1 MYLKEFEV
9 RWNDIDANRHL
20 ANSAYINYMSH
31 TRLSFMLENGFG
43 QVKMVEHAIGPVVF
57 YEHMFYFKEV
67 FPGKPI
73 KVSLQLKGISEDG
86 MYFSFQHNFYD
97 YKGRNIARCEMMG
110 GWIDLNTRKLR
121 ALPSELFDNLKKLD
135 HTDDFYT
142 ITKEHTRKHG
152 EVPMNLTSV

>member
-1 MYLKEFEV
+1 
-9 RWNDIDANRHL
+9 
-20 ANSAYINYMSH
+20 
-31 TRLSFMLENGFG
+31 
-43 QVKMVEHAIGPVVF
+43 
-57 YEHMFYFKEV
+57 
-67 FPGKPI
+67 
-73 KVSLQLKGISEDG
+73 
-86 MYFSFQHNFYD
+86 
-97 YKGRNIARCEMMG
+97 MMG